1 MTFLLFLILR
11 LEDEMPFN
19 SDETFELW
27 SKVGEQFLTE
37 SKDKWVKQQVDF
49 PAEAPRHYPEV
60 ARPRPGLGCRMIVQ
74 RIFHHLREAIERD
87 LRDWRAETRVKT
99 AQLLSVLVLHLE
111 HEAIGHA
118 DQILARLQM
127 GALDAEED
135 VVVYVR
141 YIHLISQNEI
151 DLAFPKLSIEV
162 LR

>member
-1 MTFLLFLILR
+1 MGLPYRFNPTLFR

-19 SDETFELW
+19 SDETFRLW
-27 SKVGEQFLTE
+27 SHVGEDFL
-37 SKDKWVKQQVDF
+37 SQAASRDKRVKEQIDF
-49 PAEAPRHYPEV
+49 PAEPPAHYPEV

-74 RIFHHLREAIERD
+74 RIFHNLREAIERD

-111 HEAIGHA
+111 HDAVGHA
-118 DQILARLQM
+118 DHILARLQM

-141 YIHLISQNEI
+141 YNIACDDSN
-151 DLAFPKLSIEV
+151 
-162 LR
+162 